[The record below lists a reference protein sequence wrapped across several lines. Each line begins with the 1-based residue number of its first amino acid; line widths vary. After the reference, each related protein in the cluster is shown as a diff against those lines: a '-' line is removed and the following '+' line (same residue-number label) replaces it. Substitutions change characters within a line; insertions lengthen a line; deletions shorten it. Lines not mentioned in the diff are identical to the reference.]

1 MGDSDE
7 EPDPDQAGNL
17 AGKVN
22 QVGTLIDGQLKTSS
36 IPTSPAI
43 EARI

>member
-22 QVGTLIDGQLKTSS
+22 QVGTLTGGQLQTSS
-36 IPTSPAI
+36 IPTLPPI
-43 EARI
+43 EV

>member
-22 QVGTLIDGQLKTSS
+22 QVGTLIDRKLQTSS
-36 IPTSPAI
+36 IPTLPPIDA
-43 EARI
+43 